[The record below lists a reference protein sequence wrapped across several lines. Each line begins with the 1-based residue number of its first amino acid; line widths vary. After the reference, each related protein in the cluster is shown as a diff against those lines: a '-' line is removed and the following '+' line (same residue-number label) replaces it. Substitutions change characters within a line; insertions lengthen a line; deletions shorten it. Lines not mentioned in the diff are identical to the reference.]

1 MSAPAARRYLREAVV
16 IAVVAGLALGVA
28 AAVAGGVWKS
38 WGSAGW
44 LAATAIGLVAGVA
57 LARSHGSPGL
67 GFVVAMLAGMLAR
80 FVALAAG
87 GVWAAWTG
95 RAALVAFVAGFGA
108 GFIPLQ
114 VHEAIFLRRGQGAS
128 RLDSKVIG

>member
-16 IAVVAGLALGVA
+16 IGVATGLALGA
-28 AAVAGGVWKS
+28 AATIAGGVWKI
-38 WGSAGW
+38 WGPAGW
-44 LAATAIGLVAGVA
+44 LAATAIGLVAGAA
-57 LARSHGSPGL
+57 LVRSHGSPGW

-95 RAALVAFVAGFGA
+95 RTALVAFVAGFGA
-108 GFIPLQ
+108 GFVPLQ
-114 VHEAIFLRRGQGAS
+114 VHEAIFLRRGQEAS
-128 RLDSKVIG
+128 GLDSKVIG